1 MEKFKEIFKNE
12 VYGWRKVEVFWLAFT
27 TIAITALSIIM
38 GDTAIGIIASTTGVI
53 CVVLT
58 GKGKVSSYLFGT
70 INLLFYIAIAWKA
83 KYYGGVMLNAFYYFP
98 MNIIGWIMWSKHMNK
113 ETQEVEKLKMKAKW
127 QIGIGFVS
135 VVAVFVYA
143 LILKNMGGSLPYVD
157 SLGVVLAI
165 IAQILCVKRYMEQ
178 WILWIVVDVVSVFMW
193 IVAFMNGTGSMAT
206 LIMWVIYLLNAV
218 FMFLKWYGESIK
230 IKGGQSDV

>member
-1 MEKFKEIFKNE
+1 MRKIKETLNNE
-12 VYGWRKVEVFWLAFT
+12 LYGWRKVEVFWLVFT
-27 TIAITALSIIM
+27 TIAITIISIIV

-98 MNIIGWIMWSKHMNK
+98 MNIIGWIMWSKHINE
-113 ETQEVEKLKMKAKW
+113 ETQEVEKLKMKTKW
-127 QIGIGFVS
+127 QIGIGFIS
-135 VVAVFVYA
+135 AVAVVIYA
-143 LILKNMGGSLPYVD
+143 FILKDIGGSLPFVD
-157 SLGVVLAI
+157 SLGVVIAV

-178 WILWIVVDVVSVFMW
+178 WVLWIVVNVVSVFMW
-193 IVAFMNGTGSMAT
+193 IVAFMNGTGSIAT

-218 FMFLKWYGESIK
+218 IMFLKWYGESINHK
-230 IKGGQSDV
+230 EVQNDV